1 MLPLCFNMS
10 VYHFDPEGKMLVP
23 HTPNTPIPPWKTPEA
38 RERRRQR
45 RDLVRNY
52 FAQATVVPNNS
63 TQAACAYLVPWD
75 QRRFPGIG
83 RGIRQLMSN
92 RISAA
97 AVRNWRCGRSPAP
110 LWALEILARAVGER
124 WRMGQRIEADLLAAI
139 EAKRAKPRK
148 PRGLEIIDEATG
160 LPKYRN
166 RVGRRRLQQSEQA
179 IKGSERRQGERRV

>member
-1 MLPLCFNMS
+1 MS
-10 VYHFDPEGKMLVP
+10 ENTA
-23 HTPNTPIPPWKTPEA
+23 TPGALDKPIPTWKTPEA

-52 FAQATVVPNNS
+52 FAQATIVPNNS
-63 TQAACAYLVPWD
+63 TQAACAFLVPWD

-92 RISAA
+92 RVSAA
-97 AVRNWRCGRSPAP
+97 AVRNWRCGISPAP

-124 WRMGQRIEADLLAAI
+124 WRIGQRIEADLLAAI
-139 EAKRAKPRK
+139 NAKRDRPRR

-166 RVGRRRLQQSEQA
+166 RIGRRRQQVE
-179 IKGSERRQGERRV
+179 GSIEAPTRRQGERQV